1 MLNFEE
7 LKQQIASIPLIPQRS
22 RDALNT
28 LVAEI
33 SRQRHE
39 IEQLRERI
47 FHIEERQ

>member
-1 MLNFEE
+1 MLDFEE
-7 LKQQIASIPLIPQRS
+7 IKKEIDSMMMPQKGRNL
-22 RDALNT
+22 LNT

-39 IEQLRERI
+39 IEQMRERI